1 VDVIKPTVTGN
12 GQAVPPSVQAVIDA
26 AQ

>member
-1 VDVIKPTVTGN
+1 VIKPAVTGN